1 MKMTANSAIH
11 LDISHQIPGYH
22 RSVPYSA
29 VNFCMLSFMPNLQ
42 LNNVS
47 LSQGVV
53 AASGNRNRTSGGLN
67 NVGSNGNVWSAGSNS
82 ATNAYNLNFNSGSV
96 NPVNNNNRSN
106 GFSVRSV
113 SAFADIFR
121 ESHHVV

>member
-22 RSVPYSA
+22 RSVSHSA
-29 VNFCMLSFMPNLQ
+29 VNFYMLSFMPNLQ

-82 ATNAYNLNFNSGSV
+82 AANAYNLNFNSGSV

-106 GFSVRSV
+106 GFSLRPV

-121 ESHHVV
+121 EFHHVV